1 MQNMD
6 RFHKAWFG
14 RCIKFMKSRK
24 MLITSASHKRGET
37 VRTGGDA
44 GNEAFSIPGGGLL
57 VVIAAGAANLSKSA
71 SKGRSGATHRLK
83 QCAANT
89 WIWVA
94 LDGSRRKVLAI
105 ARRRL
110 AINRLINV
118 STKVVGAWASI
129 GRSMATH
136 T

>member
-44 GNEAFSIPGGGLL
+44 GNEAFSIAGGKLL
-57 VVIAAGAANLSKSA
+57 VRIAAGAVNLSEWASEGRSVATHKQRAAYQVIKPLKAGMFTNERSA
-71 SKGRSGATHRLK
+71 SPDNNASFGLR
-83 QCAANT
+83 
-89 WIWVA
+89 IE
-94 LDGSRRKVLAI
+94 SRKRVKV
-105 ARRRL
+105 
-110 AINRLINV
+110 
-118 STKVVGAWASI
+118 
-129 GRSMATH
+129 
-136 T
+136 